1 MRMRYLSASEI
12 EKRLNAWADVTM
24 LCLELKKAFLRKR
37 YPELNET
44 EISELIRK
52 EHEIAEGYRMHN
64 NAAGLSREKRR

>member
-1 MRMRYLSASEI
+1 MIKISPSDV
-12 EKRLNAWADVTM
+12 EKRIKAWADMTM
-24 LCLELKKAFLRKR
+24 LSLELKKAFLRKR

-44 EISELIRK
+44 EISELVRK

>member
-1 MRMRYLSASEI
+1 MKKTLDPAEV
-12 EKRLNAWADVTM
+12 EKRINAWADVTM
-24 LCLELKKAFLRKR
+24 LSLELKKAFLRKR

-44 EISELIRK
+44 EISELVRK